1 VNRIIRTTL
10 AALVLLPLLLGCGEK
25 NTYKRNVDY
34 LNDTFLNEERQ
45 ARTTRLDAANKKL
58 VEAAASGDASRIDAA
73 KAEYQLAWERLE
85 IVARE
90 IREREKKKD
99 EASRPRNQQ

>member
-1 VNRIIRTTL
+1 VNILFRMTL
-10 AALVLLPLLLGCGEK
+10 AALVVLPLLLGCGEK

-45 ARTTRLDAANKKL
+45 ARSDRLDEANKKL
-58 VEAAASGDASRIDAA
+58 SEAVASGEKDRIDSA

-85 IVARE
+85 IVSRE

-99 EASRPRNQQ
+99 EASRPRIQ

>member
-1 VNRIIRTTL
+1 MNILIRMTL
-10 AALVLLPLLLGCGEK
+10 AALVVLPLLLGCGEK
-25 NTYKRNVDY
+25 NNYKRNVDY
-34 LNDTFLNEERQ
+34 LNDSFLGEERQ
-45 ARTTRLDAANKKL
+45 ARADRLDEANKKL
-58 VEAAASGDASRIDAA
+58 SEAVASGDPGRIETA

-99 EASRPRNQQ
+99 EASRPQNQK